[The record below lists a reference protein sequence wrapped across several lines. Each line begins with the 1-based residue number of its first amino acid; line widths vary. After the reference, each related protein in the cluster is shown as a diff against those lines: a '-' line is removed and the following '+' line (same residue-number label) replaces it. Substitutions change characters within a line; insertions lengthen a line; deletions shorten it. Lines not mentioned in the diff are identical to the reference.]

1 MITSNSLIKPSLTKI
16 HAFTEEQLQHFS
28 EKLDYR
34 TLKKK
39 ELLLGENQ
47 VSDGISFILS
57 GSFRFFKKTSH
68 SELTIKFFVETQ
80 WLADLES
87 LLTQQPST
95 NNIEALEDSEIA
107 TISLRNIH
115 YLMDAHPSFRK
126 LQSLLADLAIPA
138 AHLATIQSKSPDER
152 YAELLAQHPQ
162 WVNRFPQML
171 IASYLGMTPETLSR
185 VRARM

>member
-1 MITSNSLIKPSLTKI
+1 MIAVDSQIKKSLTKI
-16 HAFTEEQLQHFS
+16 HAFTEEQLLHFTD
-28 EKLDYR
+28 KLDYR

-39 ELLLGENQ
+39 EFLLEENQ

-57 GSFRFFKKTSH
+57 GSFRFFKKTSRG
-68 SELTIKFFVETQ
+68 ELTIKFFVENQ

-87 LLTQQPST
+87 LLTLQPST

-107 TISLRNIH
+107 TISLRNMH
-115 YLMDAHPSFRK
+115 YLMDVQPSFRK

-138 AHLATIQSKSPDER
+138 AHLAAIQSKSPDER
-152 YAELLAQHPQ
+152 YAELLVQHPQ
-162 WVNRFPQML
+162 WINRFPQML